1 MLPFVTPLGTEDTQ
15 FDNSMFSMFKTP
27 LQGKTTWSL
36 PTGMVSDKVT
46 RNVDSG
52 QKINTNYS
60 LSAMPSPS
68 TMTTLTSVTPSSNI
82 PTSVVKK
89 VAPYPTP
96 RSRTTNQE
104 GPTVTPIT

>member
-1 MLPFVTPLGTEDTQ
+1 MVTHQLA
-15 FDNSMFSMFKTP
+15 
-27 LQGKTTWSL
+27 WSVTKL
-36 PTGMVSDKVT
+36 T

-52 QKINTNYS
+52 QRINTNYP
-60 LSAMPSPS
+60 LSTMPSPS

-96 RSRTTNQE
+96 RLRTTNQE